1 MSSKEVQRLL
11 DVALDAKLT
20 LASDPAGFLASL
32 RARAQDDSESWDPSC
47 SLDLEEEAEGQV
59 GSDVSLALDPD
70 DSSLALSL
78 PGSFDRDLYPE
89 YLLKIRDA
97 MMFNKKGTPSVQPR
111 ATAPATAE
119 SRALEGELRV
129 ELSRLRGQL
138 DARIDSLHGL
148 VPTLNSHIS
157 KQSAYIHCRRYP
169 KLHISSS
176 VANRRAYSVCV
187 SLPY

>member
-1 MSSKEVQRLL
+1 VQRLL

-78 PGSFDRDLYPE
+78 PGSFDRDLYRSCYRGESRTRGGAASGAVSP
-89 YLLKIRDA
+89 
-97 MMFNKKGTPSVQPR
+97 PR
-111 ATAPATAE
+111 A
-119 SRALEGELRV
+119 
-129 ELSRLRGQL
+129 
-138 DARIDSLHGL
+138 ARCEDRQPPWTG
-148 VPTLNSHIS
+148 
-157 KQSAYIHCRRYP
+157 
-169 KLHISSS
+169 
-176 VANRRAYSVCV
+176 AYSQFAYFKTVCLY
-187 SLPY
+187 SL